1 MCGLLANRRIL
12 VCRAVLRITSS
23 VIGGFPPWPPS
34 ISLCSFGLVDM
45 LFLSASK
52 SAAASQELNSHLHAV
67 VLHVHDRTAVGIH
80 LDIGGRVGGIVL
92 EPRRNRNTTR
102 VVRSADRGVRL
113 GSLIGGHPVI
123 VALLVVGGVDIVG
136 NALLPVDHEHLGLAR
151 SPGCLQGVVLDRL
164 FAEIELLIRLGVN
177 PAGEHVAGFRGLGL
191 LSLRSGQ
198 DELRLDEGAAVAVEG
213 DPVGALHDAVE
224 VDVLVPTLDGA
235 VEVVLLLSGSAI
247 GAEAHDSLIL
257 ADIQLRVGV
266 REILARKAFLRVDD
280 DILGGIV
287 DIHHLDKVDL
297 DHAGHVG
304 INGDIVHAV
313 VPYFTEGGE
322 GLAVVCLPTEQF
334 LALGE
339 FDGGLV

>member
-1 MCGLLANRRIL
+1 MIL
-12 VCRAVLRITSS
+12 
-23 VIGGFPPWPPS
+23 F
-34 ISLCSFGLVDM
+34 
-45 LFLSASK
+45 ASK
-52 SAAASQELNSHLHAV
+52 YLAVPVGEFHRHLNAV
-67 VLHVHDRTAVGIH
+67 VLHVHNRAAISVH
-80 LDIGGRVGGIVL
+80 LDIGGRVGSIVL
-92 EPRRNRNTTR
+92 KPCRNRDATR
-102 VVRSADRGVRL
+102 VVRSADRSIRL
-113 GSLIGGHPVI
+113 GGLVGGHPVI
-123 VALLVVGGVDIVG
+123 VALLAVGSVDIVS
-136 NALLPVDHEHLGLAR
+136 NSLLPVDHEHLGHTR

-164 FAEIELLIRLGVN
+164 FAEIELLIRLGVD